1 MAGSVERR
9 DEVSPELALVDPE
22 LRLRLR
28 LCLAAEEVRLA
39 PPPRRRGF
47 LVRWVAPACALF
59 VVLYAAAFAFARMP
73 SAAGAP
79 PPRVVTPVKVRTS
92 PAPVEP
98 APVAVPAQRPRH
110 VRLVP
115 LVRNPASV
123 RPRPPWRETEPNS
136 DLLVPLASAPPP

>member
-28 LCLAAEEVRLA
+28 LCLAAEEEKLV
-39 PPPRRRGF
+39 PPPRRRGI
-47 LVRWVAPACALF
+47 LVRWVGPACALF

-79 PPRVVTPVKVRTS
+79 PPRVVEPAEVRTVPKPVVPDVTPV
-92 PAPVEP
+92 
-98 APVAVPAQRPRH
+98 
-110 VRLVP
+110 
-115 LVRNPASV
+115 
-123 RPRPPWRETEPNS
+123 
-136 DLLVPLASAPPP
+136 

>member
-28 LCLAAEEVRLA
+28 LCLAAEEERLA
-39 PPPRRRGF
+39 PPPRRRRF
-47 LVRWVAPACALF
+47 LVRWVAPSCALF

-79 PPRVVTPVKVRTS
+79 LPRVTQPLDVQAVPTPV
-92 PAPVEP
+92 AP
-98 APVAVPAQRPRH
+98 APVAVRGAAPTGRH
-110 VRLVP
+110 ARGSSL
-115 LVRNPASV
+115 
-123 RPRPPWRETEPNS
+123 
-136 DLLVPLASAPPP
+136 

>member
-39 PPPRRRGF
+39 PLPRRRGF
-47 LVRWVAPACALF
+47 LVRWVGPACALF

-79 PPRVVTPVKVRTS
+79 PPRLVTPVQVRAL

-98 APVAVPAQRPRH
+98 APAAVPAQRPPD
-110 VRLVP
+110 VAPVS
-115 LVRNPASV
+115 LVRK
-123 RPRPPWRETEPNS
+123 
-136 DLLVPLASAPPP
+136 